1 MAHDYLSDQ
10 MFLETEQEQDFSRMS
25 YEFTS
30 QLFQSLRQFDL
41 DQYKTLTSSD
51 YAKLVTP
58 YIGGDFEVLKLYMAV
73 HAADCTRVVTFSGV
87 PKMITENLK
96 KQAFVQIT
104 KARTQKELVDII
116 EQLFKD
122 LMKAHEKYGIGAYSQ
137 TIRRAV
143 EYIQSRRFQPL
154 SAGDVARHLHVE
166 RTSLSKRFH
175 RETGQTITDYIHTMK
190 MDAAEE
196 MIHSRNYSLLEVSD
210 LLGYSSYNYFCKVY
224 KKYKHCAPSDPY

>member
-73 HAADCTRVVTFSGV
+73 HAADCTRFVTFSGV

-104 KARTQKELVDII
+104 KAQDTKRIGRYHRAAVQRS
-116 EQLFKD
+116 
-122 LMKAHEKYGIGAYSQ
+122 HES
-137 TIRRAV
+137 T
-143 EYIQSRRFQPL
+143 
-154 SAGDVARHLHVE
+154 
-166 RTSLSKRFH
+166 
-175 RETGQTITDYIHTMK
+175 
-190 MDAAEE
+190 
-196 MIHSRNYSLLEVSD
+196 
-210 LLGYSSYNYFCKVY
+210 
-224 KKYKHCAPSDPY
+224 